1 VTPDGI
7 LRVLSCLG
15 VGAVVFGNR
24 SVVEYANDEFA
35 ELLGYRSAGEL
46 IGSGIGQVIDTS
58 DLAVR
63 DESTRRP
70 TREGAESVWATC
82 TLIHRSG
89 MRLYNW
95 VRRWRVPV
103 DGTLPTLMIIEE
115 SADTPDGLSGVRE
128 RWLADHD
135 ELTSLLNRRGFNRA
149 VRDGRTEFPA
159 TLVVVDVD
167 AFKAIN
173 DRYGH
178 HTGDL
183 VLRAFAGQLGH
194 IAVLHGGVCARFGG
208 DEFVLLVAAGE
219 ADRALRRLKTL
230 VHDNTVEVPGGSVV
244 FTVSY
249 GWSQVLN
256 PDQID
261 HARVRADGHMY
272 DARSVKGGPPRQGR
286 HNRVRI
292 GDPREDW

>member
-1 VTPDGI
+1 MTSSRNCWVTGPP
-7 LRVLSCLG
+7 
-15 VGAVVFGNR
+15 
-24 SVVEYANDEFA
+24 
-35 ELLGYRSAGEL
+35 GEL
-46 IGSGIGQVIDTS
+46 IGSGIGGVIDTS

-63 DESTRRP
+63 TSPPAPDTRRRIGVGDMHTDP
-70 TREGAESVWATC
+70 SVRDAVVQLGAPLA
-82 TLIHRSG
+82 G
-89 MRLYNW
+89 
-95 VRRWRVPV
+95 PV

-149 VRDGRTEFPA
+149 VRDGRPSFPQRWWWSTSTPSRRSTIA
-159 TLVVVDVD
+159 T
-167 AFKAIN
+167 AITPGISYCGF
-173 DRYGH
+173 RRP
-178 HTGDL
+178 T
-183 VLRAFAGQLGH
+183 RAYRRTSRR
-194 IAVLHGGVCARFGG
+194 GVRT
-208 DEFVLLVAAGE
+208 
-219 ADRALRRLKTL
+219 LRRRR
-230 VHDNTVEVPGGSVV
+230 VRASGGGRGSRSGVAPAQDTRPRQHGRSSRGIGE

-286 HNRVRI
+286 HNRGPHR
-292 GDPREDW
+292 